1 MVSASYLL
9 SRRLTERRFNEIRLT
24 DCSLYKV
31 ITDAYQMKSR
41 RQTESISFALI
52 IHLCWD
58 KALHRTQ
65 QALSVCEEVLPT
77 YSQFSK
83 DGCCYLNSGFIDR
96 LAESL
101 EFKMKTM
108 KTNDI
113 I

>member
-65 QALSVCEEVLPT
+65 QALSV
-77 YSQFSK
+77 YARK
-83 DGCCYLNSGFIDR
+83 CYPLTVN
-96 LAESL
+96 LA
-101 EFKMKTM
+101 KTVAV
-108 KTNDI
+108 I
-113 I
+113 